1 MLSNSRLVHQPH
13 DHRRCISAAL
23 TRARDLC
30 AEENLRLTPTRES
43 VLRLLWQSHRP
54 LGAYQLQD
62 QLAKIAG
69 KPIAPPTISRAVE
82 FLLKTG
88 LIHRIASLNAYIGCP
103 FPNSD
108 HSNLFMICTDC
119 GSAAEVAHSS
129 INKLLQSTCEKA
141 NFTLQDQSLE
151 IFGLCPNCS
160 LQQQE
165 NGGISSADKDHE

>member
-1 MLSNSRLVHQPH
+1 MLTNAKLVHQPH
-13 DHRRCISAAL
+13 DHRRCINAAL
-23 TRARDLC
+23 AYAKDLC
-30 AEENLRLTPTRES
+30 ETENLRLTPTRES

-69 KPIAPPTISRAVE
+69 KPIAPPTIYRAVE
-82 FLLKTG
+82 FLLKVG

-108 HSNLFMICTDC
+108 HSNLFMICNSC
-119 GSAAEVAHSS
+119 GSVAEVALSS
-129 INKLLQSTCEKA
+129 INGLLNRACEKT

-151 IFGLCPNCS
+151 LFGLCPNCS
-160 LQQQE
+160 SDESGETTSSGSQN
-165 NGGISSADKDHE
+165 NG

>member
-1 MLSNSRLVHQPH
+1 MLTNAKLVHQPH
-13 DHRRCISAAL
+13 DHRRCINAAL
-23 TRARDLC
+23 AYAKDLC
-30 AEENLRLTPTRES
+30 ETENLRLTPTRES

-69 KPIAPPTISRAVE
+69 KPIAPPTIYRAVE
-82 FLLKTG
+82 FLLKVG

-108 HSNLFMICTDC
+108 HSNLFMICNSC
-119 GSAAEVAHSS
+119 GSVAEVALSS
-129 INKLLQSTCEKA
+129 INGLLNRACEKT

-151 IFGLCPNCS
+151 LFGLCPNCS
-160 LQQQE
+160 SDEPGETTNSGNQN
-165 NGGISSADKDHE
+165 NG

>member
-1 MLSNSRLVHQPH
+1 MLTNAKLVHQPH
-13 DHRRCISAAL
+13 DHRRCINAAL
-23 TRARDLC
+23 AYAKDLC
-30 AEENLRLTPTRES
+30 EAENLRLTPTRES

-69 KPIAPPTISRAVE
+69 KPIAPPTIYRAVE
-82 FLLKTG
+82 FLLKVG

-108 HSNLFMICTDC
+108 HSNLFMICNSC
-119 GSAAEVAHSS
+119 GCVAEVALSS
-129 INKLLQSTCEKA
+129 INGLLNRACEKT

-151 IFGLCPNCS
+151 LFGLCPNCS
-160 LQQQE
+160 SDESGETTNNE
-165 NGGISSADKDHE
+165 NQDNG